1 MLLLRLQLPG
11 GRAVML
17 GAPWGTAG
25 FLLLPEHH
33 VVFGSITTVS
43 NSNCNATEV
52 IYIGHRLLCLDSF
65 HYTRRAQLSS
75 GQRLQV

>member
-1 MLLLRLQLPG
+1 
-11 GRAVML
+11 ML

-33 VVFGSITTVS
+33 VVFGSTTTVP

-52 IYIGHRLLCLDSF
+52 TYIG
-65 HYTRRAQLSS
+65 RR
-75 GQRLQV
+75 